1 MNEFQEIARD
11 IHVRPKQRSHER
23 ESPMSKKAVDG
34 SGADASS
41 QQVRVSQKWGFGM
54 APPKPQ
60 LQQRRLGWVSHVL
73 GLLKHES
80 PHEKS
85 PDAVS
90 EVKGLFNRVVRQD
103 QWDWFVVF
111 QQLGCPARV
120 KSRKVASTLAEL
132 RKTISTEKG
141 TPPDLL
147 DTLRDLGVIRYLTS
161 FLSGEKSD
169 QYSEQIYILSTR
181 EQPCILKIGF
191 TTRSV
196 LDRVNEINS
205 ATGVVIPYGVR
216 AVWSVRDARDIEAK
230 IHRSL
235 ADYRVRSDR
244 EFFCI
249 DYKTAFKRINN
260 LLKRERIGQR

>member
-1 MNEFQEIARD
+1 
-11 IHVRPKQRSHER
+11 
-23 ESPMSKKAVDG
+23 MSKKAIDA

-54 APPKPQ
+54 APPRPE

-73 GLLKHES
+73 DLLKYES

-85 PDAVS
+85 PIAVS

-103 QWDWFVVF
+103 QWDWFMVF
-111 QQLGCPARV
+111 QQLGCPGRV

-132 RKTISTEKG
+132 RKTITEKG
-141 TPPDLL
+141 TRRDLL
-147 DTLRDLGVIRYLTS
+147 DTLRDLGVIRHLTV
-161 FLSGEKSD
+161 FLSGDTSD

-181 EQPCILKIGF
+181 EQPRILKIGF

-216 AVWSVRDARDIEAK
+216 AVWSVKDARDIEAK

-244 EFFCI
+244 EFFCM
-249 DYKTAFKRINN
+249 DYKTAFKRINS
-260 LLKRERIGQR
+260 LLKRERIGQT